1 VDSFAGQRGDG
12 VRSTSVLVV
21 DDDRRYRDLLELNL
35 ARRGYRVRLAPDGLA
50 ALSLLE
56 RDPVDLVILDLTLPD
71 LDGHD
76 VCGRIR
82 ASSAVPIII
91 LSGRVGEPE
100 KVRAFGVGADDYVTK
115 PFAAEE
121 LFARIEAV
129 LRRRRFG
136 SEVIVPPALVCG
148 DLTID
153 FSSRL
158 VSRHGQPVRLT
169 GQEYRLLRCL
179 ALDAG
184 RVLAQ
189 AELMRRVWG
198 PGFEEQPEL
207 LHATVRRLRR
217 KLEDDPGVPRHLL
230 TQRSVG
236 YMLARG

>member
-1 VDSFAGQRGDG
+1 
-12 VRSTSVLVV
+12 VLVV

-35 ARRGYRVRLAPDGLA
+35 GRRGYRVRLASDGLA

-56 RDPVDLVILDLTLPD
+56 RDEVDLVILDLTLPD

-76 VCGRIR
+76 VCSRIR
-82 ASSAVPIII
+82 ASSTVPIII

-100 KVRAFGVGADDYVTK
+100 KVRALSVGADDYVTK

-129 LRRRRFG
+129 LRRCRAG

-148 DLTID
+148 ELTID
-153 FSSRL
+153 FSARR

-184 RVLAQ
+184 RVLVQ
-189 AELMRRVWG
+189 EELLRRAWG
-198 PGFEEQPEL
+198 PGFEGQPGL
-207 LHATVRRLRR
+207 LHATIRRLRR
-217 KLEDDPGVPRHLL
+217 KLEDDPTSPRHLL